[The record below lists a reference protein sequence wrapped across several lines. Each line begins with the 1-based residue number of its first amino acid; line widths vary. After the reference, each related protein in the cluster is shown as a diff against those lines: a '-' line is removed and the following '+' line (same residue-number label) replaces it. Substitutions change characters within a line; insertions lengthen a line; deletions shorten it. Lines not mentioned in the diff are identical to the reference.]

1 MNITP
6 ELVYWVT
13 RADAARA
20 FLWAA
25 VVLGVAITVV
35 SVGVYFTACEGSN
48 SKYASEDCR
57 KEYRRVS
64 RCFLR
69 IAIASVWLFV
79 LSGVALVFV
88 PTTRQLAAIYVV
100 PVVASNENISKV
112 GDAAGR
118 LFTLATEWLDE
129 LRPERKGGAK

>member
-1 MNITP
+1 MNITS

-13 RADAARA
+13 RADAARD

-25 VVLGVAITVV
+25 LVLGVVIAPV
-35 SVGVYFTACEGSN
+35 SVGVFFTACGESN
-48 SKYASEDCR
+48 SNYASE
-57 KEYRRVS
+57 EYRKQSRRVAC
-64 RCFLR
+64 CFLR

-79 LSGVALVFV
+79 LSGVGLVFV

-129 LRPERKGGAK
+129 LRPERNPPAK